1 MLLTGTVTA
10 IHLLTSCN
18 TIFHAGSRTT
28 MNRSS
33 DGFYP
38 AFDGESSNVSGV
50 SWGAIFAGAAAA
62 AALSM
67 ILVLLGFGLGFSA
80 VSPWA
85 GEGVSAKGLGIST
98 IVWLAATQ
106 IIASGLG
113 GYIAGRLRVKWANM
127 HGDEVYFRDT
137 AHGFLAWCVATLVT
151 ATLVVGSVSSIVSG
165 GVQAGAS
172 VAGGAASAMTQA
184 AGTAAANTSSDQYGY
199 FVDSLFRDDRPA
211 AVSDDAARGTVT
223 RIFAQSLANG
233 QLSPEDRTYLAQLVA
248 QRTNLSQAD
257 AERRVDE
264 IYARTQKAI
273 ADAKVK
279 AQQAADTAAK
289 VAAWTSLWM
298 FIALLAGAFFAS
310 LSATFGGRRRDAVE
324 YVEVDTYT
332 TTTVPPVR

>member
-1 MLLTGTVTA
+1 
-10 IHLLTSCN
+10 
-18 TIFHAGSRTT
+18 

-38 AFDGESSNVSGV
+38 AFEGESSNVSGV

>member
-1 MLLTGTVTA
+1 
-10 IHLLTSCN
+10 
-18 TIFHAGSRTT
+18 

-38 AFDGESSNVSGV
+38 ATEESSTLSGV

-62 AALSM
+62 AALSL

-85 GEGVSAKGLGIST
+85 NEGVSAKGLGIST
-98 IVWLAATQ
+98 IVWLAFTQ
-106 IIASGLG
+106 IVASGLG

-172 VAGGAASAMTQA
+172 VAGGAASAVTQA
-184 AGTAAANTSSDQYGY
+184 AGTAAGNTDSDQYGY

-223 RIFAQSLANG
+223 RIFVRTLSDG
-233 QLSPEDRTYLAQLVA
+233 QLAAEDRTYLAQLVA
-248 QRTNLSQAD
+248 QRTNLTQAD

-264 IYARTQKAI
+264 VYARTQKAV
-273 ADAKVK
+273 ADAKL
-279 AQQAADTAAK
+279 AANKPLTPPPKSLPWTA
-289 VAAWTSLWM
+289 LWM
-298 FIALLAGAFFAS
+298 FVALLAGAFFAS
-310 LSATFGGRRRDAVE
+310 FAATFGGRRRDAVV
-324 YVEVDTYT
+324 YVETDTYVT
-332 TTTVPPVR
+332 TAPVR

>member
-1 MLLTGTVTA
+1 
-10 IHLLTSCN
+10 
-18 TIFHAGSRTT
+18 

-38 AFDGESSNVSGV
+38 AYEGESSNVSGV

-62 AALSM
+62 AALSL

-98 IVWLAATQ
+98 IIWLAATQ

-137 AHGFLAWCVATLVT
+137 AHGFLAWCLATLVT

-184 AGTAAANTSSDQYGY
+184 AGTAAANTDSDQYGY

-233 QLSPEDRTYLAQLVA
+233 QLSAEDRTYLAQLVA
-248 QRTNLSQAD
+248 QRTNLTQAD

-289 VAAWTSLWM
+289 VAALTSLWM

-324 YVEVDTYT
+324 YVEVETYT
-332 TTTVPPVR
+332 TTTLPPVR

>member
-1 MLLTGTVTA
+1 
-10 IHLLTSCN
+10 
-18 TIFHAGSRTT
+18 

-38 AFDGESSNVSGV
+38 AYEGESSNVSGV

-62 AALSM
+62 AALSL

-98 IVWLAATQ
+98 IIWLAATQ

-137 AHGFLAWCVATLVT
+137 AHGFLSWCVATLVT

-172 VAGGAASAMTQA
+172 VVGGAAGAMTQA
-184 AGTAAANTSSDQYGY
+184 AGTAAGNTDSDQYGY

-233 QLSPEDRTYLAQLVA
+233 QLSAEDRTYLAQLVA
-248 QRTNLSQAD
+248 QRTNLTQAD

-273 ADAKVK
+273 ADAKLK

-289 VAAWTSLWM
+289 VAAWTTLWM

-324 YVEVDTYT
+324 YVEVETYT
-332 TTTVPPVR
+332 TTTLPPVR

>member
-1 MLLTGTVTA
+1 
-10 IHLLTSCN
+10 
-18 TIFHAGSRTT
+18 

-33 DGFYP
+33 DAYLP
-38 AFDGESSNVSGV
+38 AVDESSSRSGV

-62 AALSM
+62 AAVSL
-67 ILVLLGFGLGFSA
+67 ILILLGFGLGFSA

-85 GEGVSAKGLGIST
+85 NEGISAKGLGIST
-98 IVWLAATQ
+98 IVWLALTQ
-106 IIASGLG
+106 ILASGLG

-151 ATLVVGSVSSIVSG
+151 AVLVVGSVSSVISG

-184 AGTAAANTSSDQYGY
+184 AGTAAANTDSNQYGY
-199 FVDSLFRDDRPA
+199 YIDNLFRDDRPA
-211 AVSDDAARGTVT
+211 SVSDDAAHGAVA
-223 RIFAQSLANG
+223 RIFTESLANG
-233 QLSPEDRTYLAQLVA
+233 QLSAEDRTYLAQLVA

-264 IYARTQKAI
+264 VYARTQKAS
-273 ADAKVK
+273 ADAKLK

-289 VAAWTSLWM
+289 VAAMTSLWM
-298 FIALLAGAFFAS
+298 FVALLAGAFFAS
-310 LSATFGGRRRDAVE
+310 FAAIFGGRRRDAVE

-332 TTTVPPVR
+332 TTSTLPPVR

>member
-1 MLLTGTVTA
+1 
-10 IHLLTSCN
+10 
-18 TIFHAGSRTT
+18 

-33 DGFYP
+33 DGFY
-38 AFDGESSNVSGV
+38 AAYEGESSNVSGV
-50 SWGAIFAGAAAA
+50 SWGAIFAGAATA

-151 ATLVVGSVSSIVSG
+151 AVLVVGSVSSVISG

-184 AGTAAANTSSDQYGY
+184 AGTAAANTDSNQYGY
-199 FVDSLFRDDRPA
+199 YIDNLFRDDRPA
-211 AVSDDAARGTVT
+211 SVSDDAAHGAVA
-223 RIFAQSLANG
+223 RIFTESLANG
-233 QLSPEDRTYLAQLVA
+233 QLSAEDRTYLAQLVA

-264 IYARTQKAI
+264 VYARTQKAI
-273 ADAKVK
+273 ADAKLK

-289 VAAWTSLWM
+289 VAAMTSLWM
-298 FIALLAGAFFAS
+298 FVALLAGAFFAS
-310 LSATFGGRRRDAVE
+310 FAAIFGGRRRDAVE

-332 TTTVPPVR
+332 TTSTLPPVR

>member
-1 MLLTGTVTA
+1 
-10 IHLLTSCN
+10 
-18 TIFHAGSRTT
+18 

-38 AFDGESSNVSGV
+38 AADESGALSGV

-85 GEGVSAKGLGIST
+85 NEGVSAKALGIST
-98 IVWLAATQ
+98 IAWLAFTQ
-106 IIASGLG
+106 IVASGLG
-113 GYIAGRLRVKWANM
+113 GYIAGRLRVKWANL

-151 ATLVVGSVSSIVSG
+151 AILVVGSVSSVVSG
-165 GVQAGAS
+165 GVKAGAS

-184 AGTAAANTSSDQYGY
+184 AGAAANNTSSDQYGY
-199 FVDSLFRDDRPA
+199 FIDSLFRDDRPA
-211 AVSDDAARGTVT
+211 AVGDDAARGTVT
-223 RIFAQSLANG
+223 RIFVRSLSNNG
-233 QLSPEDRTYLAQLVA
+233 QLAAEDRTYLAQLVA

-264 IYARTQKAI
+264 VYARTQKAL
-273 ADAKVK
+273 ADAKLA

-289 VAAWTSLWM
+289 VAAWGALWM
-298 FIALLAGAFFAS
+298 FVALLAGAFFAS
-310 LSATFGGRRRDAVE
+310 LSATFGGRRRDAVTYLTSDA
-324 YVEVDTYT
+324 YVT
-332 TTTVPPVR
+332 TTASPPVR

>member
-1 MLLTGTVTA
+1 
-10 IHLLTSCN
+10 
-18 TIFHAGSRTT
+18 

-38 AFDGESSNVSGV
+38 AYEGESSNVSGV

-62 AALSM
+62 AALSL

-98 IVWLAATQ
+98 IIWLAATQ

-172 VAGGAASAMTQA
+172 VVGGAAGAMTQA
-184 AGTAAANTSSDQYGY
+184 AGTAAGNTDSDQYGY

-233 QLSPEDRTYLAQLVA
+233 QLSAEDRTYLAQLVA
-248 QRTNLSQAD
+248 QRTNLTQAD

-324 YVEVDTYT
+324 YVEVETYT
-332 TTTVPPVR
+332 TTTLPPVR

>member
-1 MLLTGTVTA
+1 
-10 IHLLTSCN
+10 
-18 TIFHAGSRTT
+18 

-165 GVQAGAS
+165 GMQAGAS

-184 AGTAAANTSSDQYGY
+184 AGTAAANTNSDQYGY

>member
-1 MLLTGTVTA
+1 
-10 IHLLTSCN
+10 
-18 TIFHAGSRTT
+18 

-38 AFDGESSNVSGV
+38 ALEETSTLSGV

-62 AALSM
+62 AALSL

-85 GEGVSAKGLGIST
+85 NEGVSAKGLGIST

-106 IIASGLG
+106 IVASGLG
-113 GYIAGRLRVKWANM
+113 GYIAGRLRVKWAYM

-172 VAGGAASAMTQA
+172 VVGGAASAATQA
-184 AGTAAANTSSDQYGY
+184 AGTAVGNTDSDPYGY

-211 AVSDDAARGTVT
+211 AVSDDAVRGTVT
-223 RIFAQSLANG
+223 RIFVRSLSNGG
-233 QLSPEDRTYLAQLVA
+233 QLAAEDRIYLAQLVA
-248 QRTNLSQAD
+248 QRTNLTQAD
-257 AERRVDE
+257 TERRVDE
-264 IYARTQKAI
+264 VYARTQKAV
-273 ADAKVK
+273 ADAKLA

-298 FIALLAGAFFAS
+298 FIALLIGAFCAS
-310 LSATFGGRRRDAVE
+310 LAATFGGRRRDAVVYLE
-324 YVEVDTYT
+324 SDAYVT
-332 TTTVPPVR
+332 TTSLPVR

>member
-1 MLLTGTVTA
+1 
-10 IHLLTSCN
+10 
-18 TIFHAGSRTT
+18 

-38 AFDGESSNVSGV
+38 AFEETSTLSGV

-62 AALSM
+62 AALSL

-85 GEGVSAKGLGIST
+85 NEGVSAKGLGIST

-106 IIASGLG
+106 IVASGLG
-113 GYIAGRLRVKWANM
+113 GYIAGRLRVKWAYM

-172 VAGGAASAMTQA
+172 VVGGAASAATQV
-184 AGTAAANTSSDQYGY
+184 AGTAAGNTDSDPYGY

-211 AVSDDAARGTVT
+211 AVSDDAVRGTVT
-223 RIFAQSLANG
+223 RIFARSLSNDG
-233 QLSPEDRTYLAQLVA
+233 QLAAEDRIYLAQLVA
-248 QRTNLSQAD
+248 QRTNLTQAD

-264 IYARTQKAI
+264 VYARTQKAV
-273 ADAKVK
+273 ADAKLA

-289 VAAWTSLWM
+289 VAAMTSLWM
-298 FIALLAGAFFAS
+298 FIALLIGAFFAS
-310 LSATFGGRRRDAVE
+310 LAATFGGRRRDAVE
-324 YVEVDTYT
+324 YLETDAYVST
-332 TTTVPPVR
+332 TSVPVR

>member
-1 MLLTGTVTA
+1 
-10 IHLLTSCN
+10 
-18 TIFHAGSRTT
+18 

-38 AFDGESSNVSGV
+38 AYEGESSNVSGV

-62 AALSM
+62 AALSL

-98 IVWLAATQ
+98 IIWLAATQ

-184 AGTAAANTSSDQYGY
+184 AGTAAANTDSDQYGY

-233 QLSPEDRTYLAQLVA
+233 QLSAEDRTYLAQLVA
-248 QRTNLSQAD
+248 QRTNLTQAD

-324 YVEVDTYT
+324 YVEVETYT
-332 TTTVPPVR
+332 TTTQPPVR